1 MGIIGNLLID
11 TRLAWR
17 NATRQW
23 RRSLFGLSAVA
34 LGTAALVLATGF
46 IEWNFLHYREEL
58 IHTQLGHVRIHVAGY
73 TKYGYAE
80 PFKYL
85 LPDDAALLAALR
97 RLPEVLEVTPRLA
110 VNGLISH
117 GDATV
122 PFIGQGVEPE
132 DGRSA
137 IGSANVIAGSPLTD
151 DGSSVLLGQGL
162 ARLLGVAVGDS
173 VALITSTQNGGING
187 TDARVRGIFTTVSKA
202 YDDRAL
208 RLPIVLAQRL
218 LRTKGAH
225 TWMILLRDTDDTQS
239 AVTALRRMLPAS
251 RFEVIPWWTLSD
263 FYNKSSVLFA
273 RQVRVMKIII
283 GLLIVL
289 SISNTLMMAVAERT
303 SEIGTALALG
313 ATRRR
318 VLRRFVLEGALLGL
332 LGSIVGAV
340 IGAALA
346 HVISR
351 IGIPVPAPP
360 GMANGYL
367 AQILVTPAL
376 LAGAV
381 TLTLATAALASV
393 YPALRASKMMIV
405 DALRA
410 GRA

>member
-1 MGIIGNLLID
+1 MGAIGNLLID
-11 TRLAWR
+11 THLAWR

-34 LGTAALVLATGF
+34 LGTAALILATGF

-58 IHTQLGHVRIHVAGY
+58 IHTQLGHIRIHVAGY

-80 PFKYL
+80 PFRYL
-85 LPDDAALLAALR
+85 LPDDAEWLAALR
-97 RLPEVLEVTPRLA
+97 RLPDVLEVTPTLA
-110 VNGLISH
+110 FNGLVSH
-117 GDATV
+117 GEATV
-122 PFIGQGVEPE
+122 PFIGQGVEPD
-132 DGRSA
+132 DGRRS
-137 IGSANVIAGSPLTD
+137 ISSANVIAGLPLTD
-151 DGSSVLLGQGL
+151 DGPDVLLGQGL
-162 ARLLGVAVGDS
+162 AHLLGVRVGDS
-173 VALITSTQNGGING
+173 VALVVSTQDGGING
-187 TDARVRGIFTTVSKA
+187 MDARVRGIFTTVSKA

-208 RLPIVLAQRL
+208 RLPIVRAQRL
-218 LRTKGAH
+218 LRINGAH
-225 TWMILLRDTDDTQS
+225 TWMVLLRNTDDTQS
-239 AVTALRRMLPAS
+239 AVAALRRMLPAS
-251 RFEVIPWWTLSD
+251 RFEVIPWSTLSD

-283 GLLIVL
+283 GLLIIL

-313 ATRRR
+313 ATRKR

-332 LGSIVGAV
+332 LGSVAGAI

-346 HVISR
+346 RVISQ
-351 IGIPVPAPP
+351 IGIPVPPPP

-367 AQILVTPAL
+367 GRILVTPAL
-376 LAGAV
+376 LTGAA
-381 TLTLATAALASV
+381 TLTLATAALASI
-393 YPALRASKMMIV
+393 YPAIKASKMMIV